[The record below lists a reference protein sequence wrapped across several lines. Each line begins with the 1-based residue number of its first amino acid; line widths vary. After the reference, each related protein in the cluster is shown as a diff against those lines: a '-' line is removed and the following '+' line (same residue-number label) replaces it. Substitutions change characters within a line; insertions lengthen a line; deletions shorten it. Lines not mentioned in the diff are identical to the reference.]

1 MVLFAQG
8 GDDHSQ
14 ELLPGLLGIG
24 VEDFGAKLGT
34 HAHTDAFSQK
44 LK

>member
-14 ELLPGLLGIG
+14 ELLPGLLDIS

-34 HAHTDAFSQK
+34 NAQSEAFRKK